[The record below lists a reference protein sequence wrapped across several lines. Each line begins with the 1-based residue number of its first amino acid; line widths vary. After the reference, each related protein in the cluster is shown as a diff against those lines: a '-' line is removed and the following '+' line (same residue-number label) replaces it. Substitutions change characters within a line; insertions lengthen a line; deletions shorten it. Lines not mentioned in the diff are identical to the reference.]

1 MDNQKVL
8 TSEITDRVVT
18 VDKLLTIYDID
29 LETWEIEKK
38 IINTWEV
45 GAKGPD
51 GKITTTPLFQVKVW
65 LKKKQA
71 AYDLQRV
78 RQEFIEDL
86 KTLSPKIPRVVKPT
100 QLTKDGK
107 LLEITVFD
115 LHFGKVSWHQETGE
129 NYNIEIAS
137 QRFNDCIDYFID
149 LYKDIPLAKILL
161 PISNDFF
168 NSDRSHPFNST
179 TSGTPQEEDTRWQ
192 NTFRK
197 GRELLIANIQ
207 KLTQLAPVEV
217 AVIPGNHDYERSF
230 YLGDSLEGWFHNNQN
245 VTINNSPSPR
255 KYFTFGKN
263 LIGLTHGNNEKLTD
277 LPMIMAQEN
286 PVDWAMTYYREFHLG
301 HLHHKK
307 EGRFNATNEL
317 QGVMVRHMSSLSG
330 TDSWHHKKGYIGARK
345 SAEAF
350 LWDSERGLLNQ
361 AYYNI

>member
-1 MDNQKVL
+1 MDNQKVI
-8 TSEITDRVVT
+8 TSDITDRVVT
-18 VDKLLTIYDID
+18 VEKLLEIYNID
-29 LETWEIEKK
+29 LEIWEIEKQ
-38 IINTWEV
+38 IVNTWEV

-51 GKITTTPLFQVKVW
+51 GKITTTPLFQVKLW
-65 LKKKQA
+65 LKRKQVLFE
-71 AYDLQRV
+71 LQNV
-78 RQEFIEDL
+78 RQEFLEDL
-86 KTLSPKIPRVVKPT
+86 KKLSPQVPSNFRKQP
-100 QLTKDGK
+100 QEGK

-115 LHFGKVSWHQETGE
+115 LHFGKVAWHEEVGE
-129 NYNIEIAS
+129 NYNIEIAT

-149 LYKDIPLAKILL
+149 LYKGTSLGRILL

-197 GRELLIANIQ
+197 GRELLITNIQ
-207 KLTQLAPVEV
+207 KLSKIAPVEV
-217 AVIPGNHDYERSF
+217 KVVPGNHDYERSF
-230 YLGDSLEGWFHNNQN
+230 YLGDSLEGWFYNDQN
-245 VTINNSPSPR
+245 VNIDNSPNPR
-255 KYFTFGKN
+255 KYFSYGKN
-263 LIGLTHGNNEKLTD
+263 LIGFTHGNNEKLAD

-286 PVDWAMTYYREFHLG
+286 PTAWAMSYYREFHLG

-350 LWDSERGLLNQ
+350 LWDKEKGLLNQ
-361 AYYNI
+361 SYFNI

>member
-1 MDNQKVL
+1 MDNQKVI
-8 TSEITDRVVT
+8 TSDITDRVVT
-18 VDKLLTIYDID
+18 VEKLLEIYNID
-29 LETWEIEKK
+29 LEIWEIEKQ
-38 IINTWEV
+38 IVNTWEV

-51 GKITTTPLFQVKVW
+51 GKITTTPLFQVKLW
-65 LKKKQA
+65 LKRKQVLFE
-71 AYDLQRV
+71 LQNV
-78 RQEFIEDL
+78 RQEFLEDL
-86 KTLSPKIPRVVKPT
+86 KKLSPQVPSNFRKQP
-100 QLTKDGK
+100 QEGK

-115 LHFGKVSWHQETGE
+115 LHFGKVAWHEEVGE
-129 NYNIEIAS
+129 NYNIEIAT

-149 LYKDIPLAKILL
+149 LYKGTSLDRILL

-197 GRELLIANIQ
+197 GRELLITNIQ
-207 KLTQLAPVEV
+207 KLSKIAPVEV
-217 AVIPGNHDYERSF
+217 KVVPGNHDYERSF
-230 YLGDSLEGWFHNNQN
+230 YLGDSLEGWFHNDQN
-245 VTINNSPSPR
+245 VNIDNSPNPR
-255 KYFTFGKN
+255 KYFSYGKN
-263 LIGLTHGNNEKLTD
+263 LIGFTHGNNEKLAD

-286 PVDWAMTYYREFHLG
+286 PTAWAMSYYREFHLG

-350 LWDSERGLLNQ
+350 LWDKEKGLLNQ
-361 AYYNI
+361 SYFNI

>member
-1 MDNQKVL
+1 MDNQKVI
-8 TSEITDRVVT
+8 TSDITDRVVT
-18 VDKLLTIYDID
+18 VEKLLEIYNID
-29 LETWEIEKK
+29 LEIWEIEKQ

-51 GKITTTPLFQVKVW
+51 SKITTTPLFQVKLW
-65 LKKKQA
+65 LKKKQV
-71 AYDLQRV
+71 LFELHTV
-78 RQEFIEDL
+78 RREFLEDL
-86 KTLSPKIPRVVKPT
+86 KKLSPQVPSNFRKQP
-100 QLTKDGK
+100 QEGK

-115 LHFGKVSWHQETGE
+115 LHFGKVAWHEEVGE
-129 NYNIEIAS
+129 NYNIEIAT

-149 LYKDIPLAKILL
+149 LYKGTSLDRILL

-197 GRELLIANIQ
+197 GRELLITNIQ
-207 KLTQLAPVEV
+207 KLSKIAPVEV
-217 AVIPGNHDYERSF
+217 KVVPGNHDYERSF
-230 YLGDSLEGWFHNNQN
+230 YLGDSLEGWFHNDQN
-245 VTINNSPSPR
+245 VDIDNSPSPR
-255 KYFTFGKN
+255 KYFSYGKN
-263 LIGLTHGNNEKLTD
+263 LIGFTHGNNEKLAD

-286 PVDWAMTYYREFHLG
+286 PTAWAMSYYREFHLG

-330 TDSWHHKKGYIGARK
+330 TDSWHHKKGYVGARK

-350 LWDSERGLLNQ
+350 LWDKEKGLLNQ
-361 AYYNI
+361 SYFNI

>member
-1 MDNQKVL
+1 MDNQKVI
-8 TSEITDRVVT
+8 TSDITDRVVT
-18 VDKLLTIYDID
+18 VEKLLEIYNID
-29 LETWEIEKK
+29 LEIWEIEKQ

-51 GKITTTPLFQVKVW
+51 SKITTTPLFQVKLW
-65 LKKKQA
+65 LKKKQV
-71 AYDLQRV
+71 LFELHNV
-78 RQEFIEDL
+78 RREFLEDL
-86 KTLSPKIPRVVKPT
+86 KKLSPQVPSNFRKQP
-100 QLTKDGK
+100 QEGK

-115 LHFGKVSWHQETGE
+115 LHFGKVAWHEEVGE
-129 NYNIEIAS
+129 NYNIEIAT

-149 LYKDIPLAKILL
+149 LYRGTSLDRILL

-197 GRELLIANIQ
+197 GRELLITNIQ
-207 KLTQLAPVEV
+207 KLSKIAPVEV
-217 AVIPGNHDYERSF
+217 KVVPGNHDYERSF
-230 YLGDSLEGWFHNNQN
+230 YLGDSLEGWFHNDQN
-245 VTINNSPSPR
+245 VDIDNSPSPR
-255 KYFTFGKN
+255 KYFSYGKN
-263 LIGLTHGNNEKLTD
+263 LIGFTHGNNEKLAD

-286 PVDWAMTYYREFHLG
+286 PTAWAMSYYREFHLG

-330 TDSWHHKKGYIGARK
+330 TDSWHHKKGYVGARK

-350 LWDSERGLLNQ
+350 LWDKEKGLLNQ
-361 AYYNI
+361 SYFNI

>member
-1 MDNQKVL
+1 MDNQKVI
-8 TSEITDRVVT
+8 TSDITDRVVT
-18 VDKLLTIYDID
+18 VEKLLEIYNID
-29 LETWEIEKK
+29 LEIWEIEKQ

-51 GKITTTPLFQVKVW
+51 SKITTTPLFQVKLW
-65 LKKKQA
+65 LKKKQV
-71 AYDLQRV
+71 LFELHNV
-78 RQEFIEDL
+78 RREFLEDL
-86 KTLSPKIPRVVKPT
+86 KKLSPQVPSNFRKQP
-100 QLTKDGK
+100 QEGK

-115 LHFGKVSWHQETGE
+115 LHFGKVAWHEEVGE
-129 NYNIEIAS
+129 NYNIEVAT

-149 LYKDIPLAKILL
+149 LYRGTSLDRILL

-197 GRELLIANIQ
+197 GRELLIMNIQ
-207 KLTQLAPVEV
+207 KLSKIAPVEV
-217 AVIPGNHDYERSF
+217 KVVPGNHDYERSF
-230 YLGDSLEGWFHNNQN
+230 YLGDSLEGWFHNDQN
-245 VTINNSPSPR
+245 VDIDNSPSPR
-255 KYFTFGKN
+255 KYFSYGKN
-263 LIGLTHGNNEKLTD
+263 LIGFTHGNNEKLAD

-286 PVDWAMTYYREFHLG
+286 PTAWAMSYYREFHLG

-330 TDSWHHKKGYIGARK
+330 TDSWHHKKGYVGARK

-350 LWDSERGLLNQ
+350 LWDKEKGLLNQ
-361 AYYNI
+361 SYFNI

>member
-1 MDNQKVL
+1 MDNQKVI
-8 TSEITDRVVT
+8 TSDITDRVVT
-18 VDKLLTIYDID
+18 VEKLLEIYNID
-29 LETWEIEKK
+29 LEIWEIEKQ
-38 IINTWEV
+38 IVNTWEV

-51 GKITTTPLFQVKVW
+51 GKITTTPLFQVKLW
-65 LKKKQA
+65 LKRKQVLFE
-71 AYDLQRV
+71 LQNV
-78 RQEFIEDL
+78 RQEFLEDL
-86 KTLSPKIPRVVKPT
+86 KKLSPQVPSNFRKQP
-100 QLTKDGK
+100 QEGK

-115 LHFGKVSWHQETGE
+115 LHFGKVAWHEEVGE
-129 NYNIEIAS
+129 NYNIEIAT

-149 LYKDIPLAKILL
+149 LYKGTSLDRILL

-197 GRELLIANIQ
+197 GRELLITNIQ
-207 KLTQLAPVEV
+207 KLSKIAPVEV
-217 AVIPGNHDYERSF
+217 KVVPGNHDYERSF
-230 YLGDSLEGWFHNNQN
+230 YLGDSLEGWFHNDQN
-245 VTINNSPSPR
+245 VNIDNSPNPR
-255 KYFTFGKN
+255 KYFSYGKN
-263 LIGLTHGNNEKLTD
+263 LIGFTHGNNEKLAD

-286 PVDWAMTYYREFHLG
+286 PTAWAMSYYREFHLG

-350 LWDSERGLLNQ
+350 LWDKEKGLLNQ
-361 AYYNI
+361 IYFNI

>member
-1 MDNQKVL
+1 MDNQKVI
-8 TSEITDRVVT
+8 TSDITDRVVT
-18 VDKLLTIYDID
+18 VEKLLEIYNID
-29 LETWEIEKK
+29 LEIWEIEKQ
-38 IINTWEV
+38 IVNTWEV

-51 GKITTTPLFQVKVW
+51 GKITTTPLFQVKLW
-65 LKKKQA
+65 LKKKQV
-71 AYDLQRV
+71 LFELHNV
-78 RQEFIEDL
+78 RQEFLEDL
-86 KTLSPKIPRVVKPT
+86 KKLSPQVPSNFRKQP
-100 QLTKDGK
+100 QEGK

-115 LHFGKVSWHQETGE
+115 LHFGKVAWHEEVGE
-129 NYNIEIAS
+129 NYNIEIAT
-137 QRFNDCIDYFID
+137 QRFNDCIDYFMD
-149 LYKDIPLAKILL
+149 LYKGTSLDRILL

-197 GRELLIANIQ
+197 GRELLITNIQ
-207 KLTQLAPVEV
+207 KLSKIAPVEV
-217 AVIPGNHDYERSF
+217 KVVPGNHDYERSF
-230 YLGDSLEGWFHNNQN
+230 YLGDSLEGWFHNDQN
-245 VTINNSPSPR
+245 VNIDNSPNPR
-255 KYFTFGKN
+255 KYFSYGKN
-263 LIGLTHGNNEKLTD
+263 LIGFTHGNNEKLAD

-286 PVDWAMTYYREFHLG
+286 PTAWAMSYYREFHLG

-350 LWDSERGLLNQ
+350 LWDKEKGLLNQ
-361 AYYNI
+361 SYFNI

>member
-1 MDNQKVL
+1 MDNQKVI
-8 TSEITDRVVT
+8 TSDITDRVVT
-18 VDKLLTIYDID
+18 VEKLLEIYNID
-29 LETWEIEKK
+29 LEIWEIEKQ

-51 GKITTTPLFQVKVW
+51 GKITTTPLFQVKLW
-65 LKKKQA
+65 LKKKQV
-71 AYDLQRV
+71 LFELHNV
-78 RQEFIEDL
+78 RREFLEDL
-86 KTLSPKIPRVVKPT
+86 KKLSPQVPSNFRKQP
-100 QLTKDGK
+100 QEGK

-115 LHFGKVSWHQETGE
+115 LHFGKVAWHEEVGE
-129 NYNIEIAS
+129 NYNIEIAT

-149 LYKDIPLAKILL
+149 LYRGTSLDRILL

-197 GRELLIANIQ
+197 GRELLITNIQ
-207 KLTQLAPVEV
+207 KLSKIAPVEV
-217 AVIPGNHDYERSF
+217 KVVPGNHDYERSF
-230 YLGDSLEGWFHNNQN
+230 YLGDSLEGWFHNDQN
-245 VTINNSPSPR
+245 VDIDNSPSPR
-255 KYFTFGKN
+255 KYFSYGKN
-263 LIGLTHGNNEKLTD
+263 LIGFTHGNNEKLAD

-286 PVDWAMTYYREFHLG
+286 PTAWAMSYYREFHLG

-330 TDSWHHKKGYIGARK
+330 TDSWHHKKGYVGARK

-350 LWDSERGLLNQ
+350 LWDKEKGLLNQ
-361 AYYNI
+361 SYFNI

>member
-1 MDNQKVL
+1 MDNQKVI
-8 TSEITDRVVT
+8 TSDITDRVVT
-18 VDKLLTIYDID
+18 VEKLLEIYNID
-29 LETWEIEKK
+29 LEIWEIEKQ
-38 IINTWEV
+38 IVNTWEV

-51 GKITTTPLFQVKVW
+51 GKITTTPLFQVKLW
-65 LKKKQA
+65 LKKKQVLFE
-71 AYDLQRV
+71 LQNV
-78 RQEFIEDL
+78 RQEFLEDL
-86 KTLSPKIPRVVKPT
+86 KKLSPQVPSNFRKQP
-100 QLTKDGK
+100 QEGK

-115 LHFGKVSWHQETGE
+115 LHFGKVAWHEEVGE
-129 NYNIEIAS
+129 NYNIEIAT

-149 LYKDIPLAKILL
+149 LYKGTSLDRILL

-197 GRELLIANIQ
+197 GRELLITNIQ
-207 KLTQLAPVEV
+207 KLSKIAPVEV
-217 AVIPGNHDYERSF
+217 KVVPGNHDYERSF
-230 YLGDSLEGWFHNNQN
+230 YLGDSLEGWFHNDQN
-245 VTINNSPSPR
+245 VNIDNSPNPR
-255 KYFTFGKN
+255 KYFSYGKN
-263 LIGLTHGNNEKLTD
+263 LIGFTHGNNEKLAD

-286 PVDWAMTYYREFHLG
+286 PTAWAMSYYREFHLG

-350 LWDSERGLLNQ
+350 LWDKEKGLLNQ
-361 AYYNI
+361 SYFNI